1 MAKGKK
7 KNFSEQFLITDSSG
21 KIEKMLTNKR
31 QEIIYI
37 KYEVVIQEFAPLY
50 FFCEGYFR
58 FSVIRCSCTPYI
70 RAVIML
76 FC

>member
-31 QEIIYI
+31 QETNTSNSQRNLQKEIYL
-37 KYEVVIQEFAPLY
+37 EVLLDKKRNVFA
-50 FFCEGYFR
+50 R
-58 FSVIRCSCTPYI
+58 QQ
-70 RAVIML
+70 
-76 FC
+76 